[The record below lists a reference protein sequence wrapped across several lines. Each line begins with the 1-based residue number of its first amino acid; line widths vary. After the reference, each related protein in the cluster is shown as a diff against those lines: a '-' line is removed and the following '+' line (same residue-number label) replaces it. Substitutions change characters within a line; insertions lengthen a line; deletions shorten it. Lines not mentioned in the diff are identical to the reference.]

1 MAASVATKLIT
12 HRVARKAC
20 RSHVESGTNPAESA
34 TELFTELLWKRSG
47 CGKSTLSKLWV
58 GRLAE
63 QLSST
68 GFLQLREGLRSDL
81 GEGF

>member
-1 MAASVATKLIT
+1 
-12 HRVARKAC
+12 
-20 RSHVESGTNPAESA
+20 VESGTNPAESA

-58 GRLAE
+58 GRTGGAVELD
-63 QLSST
+63 